1 MTSERP
7 ASCRTCRVYCDWVI
21 EPVGCLG
28 CDRLYAY
35 DGASGRRWVGC
46 LERVFDAEVDL
57 TVLEESARSRG
68 RFGALRAAR
77 VPLERCH
84 GSVEQAYP
92 RRRPAIGCVRPE
104 FAEPPGHGAF
114 AVSLRDDDA

>member
-1 MTSERP
+1 MSDRP

-21 EPVGCLG
+21 EPIGCLG

-35 DGASGRRWVGC
+35 DGANGRRWVGC
-46 LERVFDAEVDL
+46 LERVFDAEIDL
-57 TVLEESARSRG
+57 RALEEVATRG
-68 RFGALRAAR
+68 EAFGALRAAR
-77 VPLERCH
+77 VPLERCR

-104 FAEPPGHGAF
+104 FAEPPGRDAF
-114 AVSLRDDDA
+114 AVSLRDPDA